1 MKLRHLLTIA
11 SAAFVAATALAA
23 PVQAVKL
30 VPADSACSYIYKNG
44 KRRGTGKAVLPI
56 EAAMDAISCCL

>member
-44 KRRGTGKAVLPI
+44 KPTTKTYA
-56 EAAMDAISCCL
+56 